1 MAEWIG
7 ARREGDILVLSLK
20 DRWIVAEAA
29 ALDRALRSVNAAG
42 AKRIRIDP
50 SGLAALDTA
59 GAWLMLRL
67 QQNLVAGGA
76 EVTLQPPPEEYAPL
90 MRQLDKRESA
100 TPSPP
105 SRREP
110 LIALLN
116 DVGAG
121 TVRFLDLAHALLGFF
136 GMVVV
141 VGLRAMR
148 SPSLIRVTPMVAQ
161 MQRTGVTALGIV
173 GLLSFLIGVV
183 MAYQGADQLRPY
195 GAEIYTVNLLGVSF
209 FRELGG
215 LMAAIIVAGRSGSA
229 FAAEIGAMVVNE
241 EVDAIRT
248 LGLNPVDV
256 LVLPRVVALVAT
268 LPLLTF
274 YANIMGML
282 GGALMSWAVL
292 DISFPAFLVQLRG
305 AISLWSFWLGIIKA
319 PFFAVSIALIG
330 CNEGLSVARS
340 AESVG
345 RHTTQAVVQSIFLV
359 IVFDAAFSV
368 LFSLL
373 RI

>member
-1 MAEWIG
+1 MTRPPMRVSSPRTRITGVGAFAPSDAEEREEDGESGIEDDHQENGLHDGLCGMAPDAFG
-7 ARREGDILVLSLK
+7 TARDGQSFVAADQGDGDGEEGRLDDPQPEAPQGNRTAELHEEGGKGDVEHGPRHKRTAEHPHDVGVESQQRQCRDEGDNPRQYQHV
-20 DRWIVAEAA
+20 DRIEPERADRIYLFVHHHGADLGGEGAA
-29 ALDRALRSVNAAG
+29 R
-42 AKRIRIDP
+42 
-50 SGLAALDTA
+50 TA
-59 GAWLMLRL
+59 G
-67 QQNLVAGGA
+67 
-76 EVTLQPPPEEYAPL
+76 
-90 MRQLDKRESA
+90 D
-100 TPSPP
+100 
-105 SRREP
+105 
-110 LIALLN
+110 
-116 DVGAG
+116 D
-121 TVRFLDLAHALLGFF
+121 D
-136 GMVVV
+136 
-141 VGLRAMR
+141 R
-148 SPSLIRVTPMVAQ
+148 SHQ
-161 MQRTGVTALGIV
+161 
-173 GLLSFLIGVV
+173 
-183 MAYQGADQLRPY
+183 
-195 GAEIYTVNLLGVSF
+195 
-209 FRELGG
+209 
-215 LMAAIIVAGRSGSA
+215 
-229 FAAEIGAMVVNE
+229 AAEIGAMVVNE

-256 LVLPRVVALVAT
+256 LVLPRVVALIAT